1 MHILYVRPRVFERR
15 PLSSVNLLFRW
26 RKKQLGRLDG
36 GQAQIIMDKKHQVFV
51 SSTYEDLQ
59 PERQEVM
66 HVLLELDC
74 IPSGM
79 ELFPAANDS
88 QWELIKGVI
97 DDCDYYVVII
107 AGRYG
112 SIGPSG
118 ISYTEMEYRYAVERE
133 KPVVAFLHGDLGSIP
148 SKWTEKS
155 EEGKEKLKAFR
166 DFVQQRVCKG
176 WTTADGLGSVVSRSL
191 VALRKS
197 HPAVGWIR
205 ADQLPETTT
214 AEILELRKKVD
225 KLEGALQAARTQA
238 PAGADKLAQGDELC
252 EVKCKSRW
260 GNGVRYSDTL
270 SWDDILYLTLPAMM
284 AEADESTVARALA
297 QGVAKRVR
305 PEIGDDYG
313 LEVENDCLKTII
325 VQMRALGLIVRGKKQ
340 RAVKDTSAYWVLTPY
355 GEAVMTRLRAI
366 PSQRG
371 ELAKRRPRRKDPKR

>member
-118 ISYTEMEYRYAVERE
+118 ISYTEMDSTATRSKGRSPWWRSYTVISARYH
-133 KPVVAFLHGDLGSIP
+133 LNG
-148 SKWTEKS
+148 TEKS

-297 QGVAKRVR
+297 QG
-305 PEIGDDYG
+305 IGPG
-313 LEVENDCLKTII
+313 SCQE
-325 VQMRALGLIVRGKKQ
+325 
-340 RAVKDTSAYWVLTPY
+340 SP
-355 GEAVMTRLRAI
+355 
-366 PSQRG
+366 
-371 ELAKRRPRRKDPKR
+371 PRDW

>member
-1 MHILYVRPRVFERR
+1 
-15 PLSSVNLLFRW
+15 
-26 RKKQLGRLDG
+26 
-36 GQAQIIMDKKHQVFV
+36 MDKKHQVFV

-59 PERQEVM
+59 AERQEVM

-112 SIGPSG
+112 SIGPNG

-133 KPVVAFLHGDLGSIP
+133 KPVAAFLHSDPDSIK
-148 SKWTEKS
+148 SKLTEQS
-155 EEGKEKLKAFR
+155 EEGKRKLVEFR
-166 DFVQQRVCKG
+166 DFVQKRVCKE
-176 WTTADGLGSVVSRSL
+176 WKTPEGLGSVVSRSL
-191 VALRKS
+191 VALRKR

-205 ADQLPETTT
+205 GDQLPETTT
-214 AEILELRKKVD
+214 AEILELRKKVER
-225 KLEGALQAARTQA
+225 LEGALHAARTQA
-238 PAGADKLAQGDELC
+238 PAGSERLAQGDERFQ
-252 EVKCKSRW
+252 VKCKSRW
-260 GNGVRYSDTL
+260 GNGVAYSDEL
-270 SWDDILYLTLPAMM
+270 SWNDILYLTLPAMM
-284 AEADESTVARALA
+284 AEAQEATVAEALA
-297 QGVAKRVR
+297 RGVAKRVQ
-305 PEIGDDYG
+305 PEVVDEYG
-313 LEVENDCLKTII
+313 LEVETDCLKTII
-325 VQMRALGLIVRGKKQ
+325 VQMRALGVIVRGRKQ

-371 ELAKRRPRRKDPKR
+371 ERARGRGVQRGDPK

>member
-1 MHILYVRPRVFERR
+1 
-15 PLSSVNLLFRW
+15 
-26 RKKQLGRLDG
+26 
-36 GQAQIIMDKKHQVFV
+36 
-51 SSTYEDLQ
+51 
-59 PERQEVM
+59 M

-112 SIGPSG
+112 SIGPNG
-118 ISYTEMEYRYAVERE
+118 ISYTEMEYRYAVDRE
-133 KPVVAFLHGDLGSIP
+133 KPVVAFLHADPDSIP
-148 SKWTEKS
+148 SRLTEKS
-155 EEGKEKLKAFR
+155 EEGKKKLAAFR
-166 DFVQQRVCKG
+166 NFVQKRVCKE
-176 WTTADGLGSVVSRSL
+176 WKTPDGLGSVVSRSL

-214 AEILELRKKVD
+214 AEILALRKKVET
-225 KLEGALQAARTQA
+225 LEGALQAARTQA
-238 PAGADKLAQGDELC
+238 PEGSEKLAQGDERF
-252 EVKCKSRW
+252 EVKCNSRW
-260 GNGVRYSDTL
+260 GNGVHYSDAL

-284 AEADESTVARALA
+284 TETPEPKIAEALAR
-297 QGVAKRVR
+297 GVAKRVQR
-305 PEIGDDYG
+305 EVVSDYG
-313 LEVENDCLKTII
+313 VQVETDCLKTII
-325 VQMRALGLIVRGKKQ
+325 VQMRGLGLMVRGKKQ

-371 ELAKRRPRRKDPKR
+371 ELAKRRSRRKGPN